1 MHTIAVRID
10 PQAHE
15 RACAEVSRAFPAR
28 LRELAGGVIKNHV
41 SEILTESNA
50 ILITL
55 EVTDVPLAVEIIANL
70 IDKERIL
77 GNDLRRGCSIA
88 VKRGEHYEVVF
99 PAGGGIQER
108 FGGPGGVGV

>member
-10 PQAHE
+10 PQALEH
-15 RACAEVSRAFPAR
+15 ACAEVSRAFPDR
-28 LRELAGGVIKNHV
+28 LRELAGGVIANHI
-41 SEILTESNA
+41 SEILNESNA

-77 GNDLRRGCSIA
+77 GNDLRRGCTIA
-88 VKRGEHYEVVF
+88 VKRGEQYEIVF
-99 PAGGGIQER
+99 PAGGGAE
-108 FGGPGGVGV
+108 FP